1 VSRLTAEKHAAAAE
15 VQRLK
20 VANELLDS
28 ENRDLQ
34 TTNLVLTEDHQQLG
48 AAYQNLDT
56 ASEAMATQIKSLTL
70 QLADAKLASQ
80 TAQASNGA
88 SKGVSRLSAKQ
99 LAEELDDMV
108 SCEIC
113 VGKMWSP
120 WMYVSP
126 TQLPQ
131 LLGTYFSCHPFR

>member
-1 VSRLTAEKHAAAAE
+1 VSRLNAEKHAAAAE

-28 ENRDLQ
+28 ENRDLR
-34 TTNLVLTEDHQQLG
+34 TTSLMLTEDHQQLG
-48 AAYQNLDT
+48 AAYQNLET

-80 TAQASNGA
+80 TAQASNSAKGA
-88 SKGVSRLSAKQ
+88 GGLSAKQ

-113 VGKMWSP
+113 VRKMWSP
-120 WMYVSP
+120 WVYVSP
-126 TQLPQ
+126 TQLA
-131 LLGTYFSCHPFR
+131 